1 MHLHVI
7 PVGVWCGTQGT
18 FPPGGMVRDEL
29 EARRSGTVTITHSRE
44 IDLTLELNQKRV
56 NSFHG
61 RDQLRTAGAQS
72 LL

>member
-1 MHLHVI
+1 MGPKARFL
-7 PVGVWCGTQGT
+7 Q
-18 FPPGGMVRDEL
+18 GGMVRDEL